1 LPQTEEQRA
10 KRIAALK
17 NRASQEVVDKRVAA
31 IYSLMQDGQRR
42 YVDLVRAIALRVR
55 DEEERRESSDPR
67 VKANFDPIWFGVV
80 PPKRTI
86 QHYKKRARE
95 RFESEGAQLP
105 TQGKFILGMQMA
117 RISDL
122 YFRALAKGNY
132 HVCARL
138 IEEVNEMFGIRGA
151 IVLRITEDE
160 GKSDAELPMAT
171 MTGAEAM
178 DEFTRFARMIEQRKL
193 RAAER
198 QEIGGN
204 GDETEQLAGGGNGA

>member
-1 LPQTEEQRA
+1 LPQTEEQRE

-17 NRASQEVVDKRVAA
+17 NRASQDVVDKRIAA

-42 YVDLVRAIALRVR
+42 YVDLLRAITLRVR
-55 DEEERRESSDPR
+55 DEDERKESSDPR

-86 QHYKKRARE
+86 QYYKKRARE

-105 TQGKFILGMQMA
+105 QQGKFILGMQMA

-122 YFRALAKGNY
+122 YFRALASKNY

-160 GKSDAELPMAT
+160 GKSDAELPMAA

-193 RAAER
+193 AAAER